1 MKTRKRLVALFL
13 LPASLVYLIFF
24 IGPTIWAFY
33 YSFFNWSGFGQNMKF
48 RGLGNYIEL
57 FRDRIFLLSLKN
69 TLFILVVGGIIAFA
83 LAFLLTILIN
93 SGVKGKKL
101 FRAMIFLPNVIATVA
116 LTTLW
121 AFIYNPVFGL
131 FHSFFNSL
139 DGRQQRHLPSPA
151 LTISSMPW

>member
-101 FRAMIFLPNVIATVA
+101 FR
-116 LTTLW
+116 
-121 AFIYNPVFGL
+121 
-131 FHSFFNSL
+131 
-139 DGRQQRHLPSPA
+139 Q
-151 LTISSMPW
+151 